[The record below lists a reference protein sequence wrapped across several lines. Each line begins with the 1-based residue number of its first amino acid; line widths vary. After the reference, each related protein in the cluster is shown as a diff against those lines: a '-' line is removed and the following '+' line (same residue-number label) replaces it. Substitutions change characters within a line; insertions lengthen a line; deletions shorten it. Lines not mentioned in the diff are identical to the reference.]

1 MKYKDMKVTVTEVPG
16 EISRVKAGMLAALVS
31 GYFDSEEHRKAFAE
45 WLEQRGRKAERA

>member
-1 MKYKDMKVTVTEVPG
+1 MKCKDVKVTVTEVPG

-31 GYFDSEEHRKAFAE
+31 EYLDSEEHRKAFAE